1 MNILASGMQPPATVL
16 RNPVVGCPQPT
27 AFTLNSIGTPLVLA
41 TLPFVFL
48 MCTLWFRSSK
58 SIYSGSRKGG
68 AGGGGWVHLKGANSM
83 AMSGLGCRKPS
94 VGIARSL
101 VLFGT
106 NDLPSNLVGHPVQGL
121 FFS

>member
-1 MNILASGMQPPATVL
+1 MGQGE
-16 RNPVVGCPQPT
+16 VG
-27 AFTLNSIGTPLVLA
+27 G
-41 TLPFVFL
+41 
-48 MCTLWFRSSK
+48 CTK
-58 SIYSGSRKGG
+58 
-68 AGGGGWVHLKGANSM
+68 HLKGANSM

-106 NDLPSNLVGHPVQGL
+106 NDLPSNPVGHPVQGL